1 MSLNVQKL
9 NYLNAFHLFDKNHGG
24 TISIEKLKEFLN
36 KLNLFPNENDLK
48 QMIKSFNENNKNHI
62 DFETSE
68 EKTKKH
74 EEIDEEIELI
84 NFFKIFDKKNN
95 GKINKKDLFNILK
108 YFSDETLTNK
118 EIEEIIFELDED
130 FDDFINYEKI
140 IKILKEKNNF
150 K

>member
-9 NYLNAFHLFDKNHGG
+9 NYLNAFHLFDNNHGG
-24 TISIEKLKEFLN
+24 IISIEKLKEFLN
-36 KLNLFPNENDLK
+36 KLNLFPNENELK
-48 QMIKSFNENNKNHI
+48 QMINSFNENNKNFI
-62 DFETSE
+62 DFDTFE
-68 EKTKKH
+68 EKMKKF

-84 NFFKIFDKKNN
+84 NFFRIFDKKNN

>member
-24 TISIEKLKEFLN
+24 IISIEKLKEFLN

-48 QMIKSFNENNKNHI
+48 QMIKSFNENNKNFI
-62 DFETSE
+62 DFETFE
-68 EKTKKH
+68 EKMKKY
-74 EEIDEEIELI
+74 EEIDEENELI

>member
-1 MSLNVQKL
+1 
-9 NYLNAFHLFDKNHGG
+9 
-24 TISIEKLKEFLN
+24 
-36 KLNLFPNENDLK
+36 
-48 QMIKSFNENNKNHI
+48 MIKSFNENNKNFI
-62 DFETSE
+62 DFETFE
-68 EKTKKH
+68 EKMKKY
-74 EEIDEEIELI
+74 EEIDEENELI